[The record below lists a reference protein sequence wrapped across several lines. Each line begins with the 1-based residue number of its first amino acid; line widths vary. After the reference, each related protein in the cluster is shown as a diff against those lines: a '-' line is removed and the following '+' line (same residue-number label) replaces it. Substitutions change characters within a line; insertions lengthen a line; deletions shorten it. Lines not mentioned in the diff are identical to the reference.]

1 MGKNVWN
8 RTKRDARELGRTARV
23 GDVFYTIAQVSHE
36 VAPYED
42 ARLYS
47 EHVVAFMHPFSV
59 TPAMISG
66 SQSVESLVLNF
77 GPVYTERPKNIRN
90 VATPAPQVSGPMAG
104 DEDRKLSR
112 ADIRR
117 SEEHVRASGAKR
129 HRWF

>member
-1 MGKNVWN
+1 MPKTVWN
-8 RTKRDARELGRTARV
+8 RSKRDAKELGRIAQV
-23 GDVFYTIAQVSHE
+23 GDVLYTIADVSHE

-47 EHVVAFMHPFSV
+47 EHVVTFLHPFSV

-77 GPVYTERPKNIRN
+77 GPVYTERPTGIRN
-90 VATPAPQVSGPMAG
+90 VSSRAAQVAGPMQG
-104 DEDRKLSR
+104 DESRKLSR
-112 ADIRR
+112 SEIIRA
-117 SEEHVRASGAKR
+117 EETVRANQANR